1 MFISSKKTS
10 FCIFSFN
17 VNVYRKY
24 LFVMGIGVFV
34 ILFSVA
40 GINFF
45 VDPSRIYHKTK
56 SDGDDSPFTFVSRLV
71 TSKYGVYFPDN
82 KWNERDIKLAL
93 ARQAESVD
101 CAVIGSS
108 RVMQISS
115 LREGFPL
122 DDMCNSII
130 NLGVSGGTLEDY
142 LALSY
147 ELIMNEKSPAVI
159 IFGVDPWSLDFNR
172 DIRWRRYEDNYNA
185 MNRILS
191 KEVDN
196 ANNFYYEQMTNLINP
211 DYFLRSLGELGREK
225 INIVE
230 SPRFDY
236 EKGLDFPVLLPD
248 GSLVYSKHFLEKIQF
263 SEKEMSSKYKI
274 KNGTQVTEYA
284 FVVFG
289 ELIKEL
295 QKRGKRVVVMLI
307 PYHPAVY
314 KDELMRDAFNEVSQ
328 RLNQL
333 AVEEGIPVR
342 GSYNPADLVCAANE
356 FFDDMHP
363 KDSCLGKLYSYH

>member
-34 ILFSVA
+34 VLSSVA

-45 VDPSRIYHKTK
+45 VDPSRIYHETK
-56 SDGDDSPFTFVSRLV
+56 EDGDDSPSSFVSRLGK
-71 TSKYGVYFPDN
+71 SKYGLSFSDN
-82 KWNERDIKLAL
+82 NWNERDIKLAL

-122 DDMCNSII
+122 ADMCNSII

-185 MNRILS
+185 MNKILS
-191 KEVDN
+191 KEVGN
-196 ANNFYYEQMTNLINP
+196 ASNFYYEQMTNLINP
-211 DYFLRSLGELGREK
+211 DYFLRSLGELGRDK

-236 EKGLDFPVLLPD
+236 EKGLDSPVLLPD
-248 GSLVYSKHFLEKIQF
+248 GSLVYSKQFLEKTQF
-263 SEKEMSSKYKI
+263 SEKEKSSKYKI
-274 KNGTQVTEYA
+274 KNGTQVTEDA
-284 FVVFG
+284 FAVFG

-295 QKRGKRVVVMLI
+295 QKRGKRVVVLLI
-307 PYHPAVY
+307 PYHPLAY
-314 KDELMRDAFNEVSQ
+314 KDNVMGEALSEVSQ
-328 RLNQL
+328 RLSRMAGEFGVQMK
-333 AVEEGIPVR
+333 
-342 GSYNPADLVCAANE
+342 GSYNPADVECIANE

-363 KDSCLGKLYSYH
+363 KGSCLERLNTNH